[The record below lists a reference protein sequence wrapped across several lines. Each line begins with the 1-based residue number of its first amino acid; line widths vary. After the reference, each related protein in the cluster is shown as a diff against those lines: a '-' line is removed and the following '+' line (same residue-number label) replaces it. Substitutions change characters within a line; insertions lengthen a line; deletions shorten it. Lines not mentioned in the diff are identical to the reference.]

1 MAIHVFRLV
10 IRGKQKQGL
19 CCILV
24 NPKLLENT
32 GFLIGNGVKPTPIA
46 GVMLASTMLL

>member
-1 MAIHVFRLV
+1 M
-10 IRGKQKQGL
+10 RGKEGQGL

-24 NPKLLENT
+24 NPKLVENT